1 MDIAHVIKNNRLLFD
16 AIRRPVLV
24 YGSLKRR
31 LAALE
36 AAPLAQREAFHRRRL
51 DRVLAAASRMKYGR
65 DRAPEGRDAKR
76 LEAWPILTK
85 AQVRSDQASFING
98 RSWPGS
104 RGQTSGTTGSPM
116 AVHRSLPSLAVEQV
130 AWDMVVEKHGV
141 DPRTMRTAVMRGD
154 LVKSFDD
161 HEAPFGRVSQG
172 GRWLVMSSNHLAAS
186 TVRAFVE
193 ELRAFAPHC
202 IYAYPSSLHALCAL
216 MELHGLR
223 LDVPLALTSS
233 EVLDESTLRLA
244 RRVLGCTVADYYGQA
259 ERVAFAAAHDGAG
272 YRFMPG
278 YAHVE
283 LEPAGEKEDG
293 DCYEII
299 GTTLW
304 NLRMP
309 LVRYRT
315 GDFIVAPAGLDA
327 AALDELRF
335 GLRPFL
341 RLLGRQGEFIA
352 APDGTHIV
360 GLSRLL
366 YDVEHVYRFQVV
378 QESSSDLLLLLMPM
392 AGFTDRD
399 RERVVANAQARIPKS
414 MRVRVE
420 LTDRLERTPAG
431 KTPFVIVRTPAA

>member
-1 MDIAHVIKNNRLLFD
+1 MRCDHPRFL
-16 AIRRPVLV
+16 
-24 YGSLKRR
+24 
-31 LAALE
+31 
-36 AAPLAQREAFHRRRL
+36 
-51 DRVLAAASRMKYGR
+51 
-65 DRAPEGRDAKR
+65 
-76 LEAWPILTK
+76 
-85 AQVRSDQASFING
+85 NG
-98 RSWPGS
+98 RSWPTS

-116 AVHRSLPSLAVEQV
+116 AVDRSLPSLAVEQV
-130 AWDMVVEKHGV
+130 AWDMVVERHGI
-141 DPRTMRTAVMRGD
+141 DPRSMRTAVLRGD

-161 HEAPFGRVSQG
+161 RQAPFGRLSQG
-172 GRWLVMSSNHLAAS
+172 GRWLVLSSNHLSAA
-186 TVRAFVE
+186 TVAAFVD

-202 IYAYPSSLHALCAL
+202 LYAYPSSLQSLCAL
-216 MELHGLR
+216 MELQGLR

-233 EVLDESTLRLA
+233 EVLDESIIRLA
-244 RRVLGCTVADYYGQA
+244 RRVLGSTAADYYGQA

-283 LEPAGEKEDG
+283 LERAGEQEDG

-315 GDFIVAPAGLDA
+315 GDFIVAPAGLDR
-327 AALDELRF
+327 DGIEELCF
-335 GLRPFL
+335 GVRPFI
-341 RLLGRQGEFIA
+341 RILGRQGASIE
-352 APDGTHIV
+352 APDGTRIV
-360 GLSRLL
+360 GLGRLL

-378 QESSSDLLLLLMPM
+378 QESRSDLRLLLMPM

-399 RERVVANAQARIPKS
+399 RERVVANAQARIPQS